1 MRLLLSLLTTVIIL
15 IPAPWAAAAP
25 AAQRDAAERIAEI
38 LEAQRGEQH
47 IPGFA
52 FALVRK
58 DRLELV
64 IVRGVRDVEH
74 ALPVTPDTVFPIGS
88 CTKAF
93 TSMAIGI
100 AQDQHLLSLDDH
112 PRRFL
117 PWFHMAD
124 PQADAEVT
132 LRDMLSHRT
141 GLKAKADLAATPG
154 VLNREEYVRA
164 ATAAKP
170 AAPFRTAFQY
180 SNAMYSAAGEVLG
193 SAYRSSWENVI
204 QQQIFAPLGMTAS
217 LPSVRDAAT
226 VADHATGYVYVP
238 QTGGWRAVPPPAS
251 LQALAPAGSI
261 ASTARDMAQWLRL
274 LTAGGRI
281 GDRQIVS
288 AATLQELFAPQ
299 IAIDAKM
306 SYALGWA
313 TYTWG
318 GEQVVEHNGGSEGIS
333 ALVSFIPSER
343 VGFVFLANTSP
354 NFLTTIGNAGS
365 LLWPLIL
372 GREAPAAAPADE
384 RLPSVQSLLSRM
396 IEAVGGEDVLRRHKT
411 LEIHAHKTYENH
423 GVRAALTV
431 RAKAPA
437 SRVEEEVWTAAGRE
451 IGRLRIYFDGRH
463 GGQETTFGQDAV
475 NDDAANDRARRDADL
490 HPLLHL
496 TDLYQE
502 VRVES
507 KGMVGAESAF
517 LLTLVPK
524 AGPKVLLSVST
535 STGLIL
541 KRETEGESVVFSDY
555 RLVDGERIPFRST
568 ISDALGETTVE
579 VEQARFGVTIEDTAF
594 APAKSVQGSQDEVF
608 SYRELRGT
616 PHSRGGAAVP

>member
-1 MRLLLSLLTTVIIL
+1 MGTELKRSLLSHSAAVLLAAVL
-15 IPAPWAAAAP
+15 LVPARWAAAAP
-25 AAQRDAAERIAEI
+25 VERIAEI
-38 LEAQRGEQH
+38 LEAQRSEQH

-52 FALVRK
+52 FALVRQ

-64 IVRGVRDVEH
+64 IVRGVRDVER

-93 TSMAIGI
+93 TSMALGI
-100 AQDQHLLSLDDH
+100 AQDQHLLSLDDP

-124 PQADAEVT
+124 PRADAEVT

-180 SNAMYSAAGEVLG
+180 SNAMYSAAGEALG

-217 LPSVRDAAT
+217 LASVRDAAT
-226 VADHATGYVYVP
+226 VADHATGYVYVA
-238 QTGGWRAVPPPAS
+238 QTGGWRAVPPPAG

-274 LTAGGRI
+274 LTGGGRI

-288 AATLQELFAPQ
+288 AATLQELFTPQ
-299 IAIDAKM
+299 IAIDTKM
-306 SYALGWA
+306 AYALGWV
-313 TYTWG
+313 TYTWD

-333 ALVSFIPSER
+333 ALVSFIPSEK

-365 LLWPLIL
+365 LLWPLIF
-372 GREAPAAAPADE
+372 GREAPAAAPADA
-384 RLPSVQSLLSRM
+384 RLPSVQALLARM
-396 IEAVGGEDVLRRHKT
+396 IEAAGGEDVLRRHET
-411 LEIHAHKTYENH
+411 LEIQARKTYENQ
-423 GVRAALTV
+423 GVHAALTV

-437 SRVEEEVWTAAGRE
+437 SRVEEEAWTAAGRD

-475 NDDAANDRARRDADL
+475 NDDAANERARRDDDL

-496 TDLYQE
+496 ADLYE
-502 VRVES
+502 VRVDS
-507 KGMVGAESAF
+507 KAKVGAEEAF
-517 LLTLVPK
+517 VLTLVPK
-524 AGPKVLLSVST
+524 AGPTVRLSVST
-535 STGLIL
+535 ATGLIL
-541 KRETEGESVVFSDY
+541 QRETEGETVVFSDY
-555 RLVDGERIPFRST
+555 RPVDGERIPFQST
-568 ISDALGETTVE
+568 ITDALGETTLE
-579 VEQARFGVTIEDTAF
+579 VEQARFGVAIEDAAF
-594 APAKSVQGSQDEVF
+594 APATMK
-608 SYRELRGT
+608 R
-616 PHSRGGAAVP
+616 

>member
-1 MRLLLSLLTTVIIL
+1 MGNGLMRLSLLRSAPVLLATVIVV
-15 IPAPWAAAAP
+15 PALGAAAAP
-25 AAQRDAAERIAEI
+25 AAQREAAERIAEV
-38 LEAQRGEQH
+38 LEAQRSELH

-58 DRLELV
+58 NRLELV
-64 IVRGVRDVEH
+64 IVRGVRAVEH
-74 ALPVTPDTVFPIGS
+74 ALPVTPDTIFPIGS

-124 PQADAEVT
+124 PRADAEVT

-141 GLKAKADLAATPG
+141 GLKAKADLAAEPG

-170 AAPFRTAFQY
+170 TAPFRTAFQY

-193 SAYRSSWENVI
+193 SVYHLSWENVI
-204 QQQIFAPLGMTAS
+204 QAQILAPLGMTAS
-217 LPSVRDAAT
+217 LTSVRDAAA
-226 VADHATGYVYVP
+226 VADHATGYVSVP

-251 LQALAPAGSI
+251 LQALAPGGSI
-261 ASTARDMAQWLRL
+261 ASSASDMARWLQL
-274 LTAGGRI
+274 LTGGGRI

-288 AATLQELFAPQ
+288 AETLQELFAPQ
-299 IAIDAKM
+299 IAIDIKKA
-306 SYALGWA
+306 YALGWA

-318 GEQVVEHNGGSEGIS
+318 GEKVVEHNGGSEGIS
-333 ALVSFIPSER
+333 ALVSFIPSEG

-396 IEAVGGEDVLRRHKT
+396 TEAVGGEDVLRRHKT
-411 LEIHAHKTYENH
+411 LEIHAHKTYENQ
-423 GVRAALTV
+423 GIRAALTV

-463 GGQETTFGQDAV
+463 GGQETTFGQDAI
-475 NDDAANDRARRDADL
+475 NDDSANDRARRDDDL
-490 HPLLHL
+490 HPLLNL
-496 TDLYQE
+496 ADLYQA

-507 KGMVGAESAF
+507 KGMAGAESAF
-517 LLTLVPK
+517 IMSLVPK
-524 AGPKVLLSVST
+524 KGPNVLLSVST

-541 KRETEGESVVFSDY
+541 KRETEGETVMFSDY
-555 RLVDGERIPFRST
+555 RLVDGERIPFQST

-579 VEQARFGVTIEDTAF
+579 VEQARFGITIEDTAF
-594 APAKSVQGSQDEVF
+594 APAK
-608 SYRELRGT
+608 
-616 PHSRGGAAVP
+616 